1 MGNPCAVWGL
11 GLFVPTSVILVK
23 IFIVFSCLKD
33 SYRFL
38 TGLLS
43 SFWQFLMK
51 SEGKVSV
58 VQMSSDS
65 ATAWTVAR
73 QVLLS
78 MGFSSQEYW
87 SGLPC
92 PSPGA
97 LPNPGIGPR
106 SPALQADSSPSEPP
120 GKPLSTFALLHLSDL
135 GTHFF
140 MFLLPLP
147 IRLHTWL
154 FSNRNPLLS
163 EWRFDVPQ

>member
-1 MGNPCAVWGL
+1 MDCSPPGSSVHGILQARIL
-11 GLFVPTSVILVK
+11 TSIYTLK
-23 IFIVFSCLKD
+23 GERIVFSCLKD

-97 LPNPGIGPR
+97 LPNPGIEPLFLTI
-106 SPALQADSSPSEPP
+106 PALAA
-120 GKPLSTFALLHLSDL
+120 G
-135 GTHFF
+135 FF
-140 MFLLPLP
+140 TTNQSVYF
-147 IRLHTWL
+147 I
-154 FSNRNPLLS
+154 
-163 EWRFDVPQ
+163 